1 MAVSYKDISQL
12 TQKSTVVG
20 TEKIVISDTA
30 YITPSQIGGTPVLP
44 TNLAYIGQTEG
55 TATYVEGGST
65 LPAPSNSGQFL
76 SSQWNSL
83 TSAYEWGVSELCYI
97 SLGLYPGYNK
107 GFFVDG
113 SGGEAYFN
121 TYGLTYAGYSDWSCI
136 AHGTGNSR
144 VTLQDTLDSIA
155 LPSVTSSDSGKFLYV
170 AYDSV
175 KGWHWEK
182 TNAITHY
189 STYIYSAY
197 DFSFIATG
205 SLGYT
210 WLNTEGIRKEDF
222 SDWSWIKTSYYDS
235 GAGATLTK
243 TLQTDLNLK
252 YEKPSGGIPK
262 TDLASAV
269 QTSLGKADTAL
280 QSFTES
286 DPVFTAS
293 AAHGIS
299 STDITNW
306 NAKQKAITVST
317 SEPTSSQGSNG
328 DIWIVI

>member
-12 TQKSTVVG
+12 TQKATVVG
-20 TEKIVISDTA
+20 TEKIVISDTE

-97 SLGLYPGYNK
+97 SPGLYPGYNN

-113 SGGEAYFN
+113 SGGEAAFHSAGI
-121 TYGLTYAGYSDWSCI
+121 TYTAFSDWSFLV
-136 AHGTGNSR
+136 HGTGNSA
-144 VTLQDTLDSIA
+144 VNLQDYLDSIA

-182 TNAITHY
+182 TNAITYGSEVINAAYNY
-189 STYIYSAY
+189 SFAAS
-197 DFSFIATG
+197 G

-210 WLNTEGIRKEDF
+210 WFRSAGIHKEDF
-222 SDWSWIKTSYYDS
+222 SDWSWISTSYYDS
-235 GAGATLTK
+235 SAGTTLIK
-243 TLQTDLNLK
+243 NLQTDLNLK

>member
-12 TQKSTVVG
+12 TQKATVVG
-20 TEKIVISDTA
+20 TEKIVISDTE

-97 SLGLYPGYNK
+97 SPGLYPGYNN

-113 SGGEAYFN
+113 SGGEAAFHSAGI
-121 TYGLTYAGYSDWSCI
+121 TYTAFSDWSFLV
-136 AHGTGNSR
+136 HGTGNSA
-144 VTLQDTLDSIA
+144 VNLQDYLDSIA
-155 LPSVTSSDSGKFLYV
+155 LPSVTSSDSGKFLCV

-182 TNAITHY
+182 TSAIGY
-189 STYIYSAY
+189 NSMAIIGDYNYR
-197 DFSFIATG
+197 FLATG
-205 SLGYT
+205 SLGDT
-210 WLNTEGIRKEDF
+210 TLSTAGIHKVSF
-222 SDWSWIKTSYYDS
+222 SDWSWISTSYYDS
-235 GAGATLTK
+235 GAGTTLTK
-243 TLQTDLNLK
+243 DLQTDLNLK

-299 STDITNW
+299 STDINNW